1 MSIVNVF
8 VSIIVP
14 FFIMILSTFLIL
26 QYLIN
31 KKRKLQQNIVNYN
44 REKDFIKSVL
54 TMDLCFLLFYFEFSC
69 SSLYEYTSTDSSLIY
84 YQTLTIWFYSTKFL
98 IILQPTCKFF
108 LYLLCN
114 KLFRN
119 YFISMIRC
127 CRESSQNR
135 QI

>member
-54 TMDLCFLLFYFEFSC
+54 TMDLFFLLFYFGFSC
-69 SSLYEYTSTDSSLIY
+69 SA
-84 YQTLTIWFYSTKFL
+84 
-98 IILQPTCKFF
+98 
-108 LYLLCN
+108 LYL
-114 KLFRN
+114 
-119 YFISMIRC
+119 
-127 CRESSQNR
+127 Q
-135 QI
+135 